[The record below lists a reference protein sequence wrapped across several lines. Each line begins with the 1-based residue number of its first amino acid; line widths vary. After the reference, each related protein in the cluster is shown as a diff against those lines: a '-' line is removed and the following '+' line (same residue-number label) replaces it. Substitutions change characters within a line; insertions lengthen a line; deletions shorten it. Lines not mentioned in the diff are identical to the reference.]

1 MVMKRP
7 MIAFLNQLLLAI
19 RSRFTR
25 RARLEAENLLLRQQ
39 LVVLRR
45 KSSTRVRLWNIDRLL
60 LVWLYR
66 LYPSLLDAIIIVR
79 PETVIRWHR
88 RGFRAYWRWKS
99 CHVGGRPRIDS
110 EMRALIR
117 RMSREN
123 PLWGAPRIHGE
134 LLMLGI
140 EVAESTV
147 GRYMVRRR
155 RPPSQGWKTFLHNH
169 AAGIASLDL
178 FVVRT
183 ISFKLLYGLVILRH
197 ARRRLVAI
205 SVTTNPTAEWIA
217 GQVTDAF
224 PWDEAPSH
232 LIRDRDEAFG
242 PAYTHRI
249 RAMGIRDHPTAPR
262 SPWQNGHAER
272 FIGSIRRESLDHLVV
287 FDEAHLRRVLRNYA
301 SYYNQVRTHL
311 SLGKNA
317 PDFRRPQKIGRIAAI
332 PILGGLH
339 HQYVRV

>member
-1 MVMKRP
+1 MVRKRP
-7 MIAFLNQLLLAI
+7 TVAFLAQLLFAI
-19 RSRFTR
+19 RFRFTR

-45 KSSTRVRLWNIDRLL
+45 KSPRVRLRNIDRLL

-66 LYPSLLDAIIIVR
+66 LYPSLLDAIIIVQ

-88 RGFRAYWRWKS
+88 RGFRAYWHWKS
-99 CHVGGRPRIDS
+99 RHVGGRPRIDC
-110 EMRALIR
+110 EIRALIR

-155 RPPSQGWKTFLHNH
+155 RPPSQGWKTFLRNH

-197 ARRRLVAI
+197 ARRQLVSI
-205 SVTTNPTAEWIA
+205 SVTNNPTAEWIA

-232 LIRDRDEAFG
+232 LIRDRDRAFG
-242 PAYTHRI
+242 PAFARRI
-249 RAMGIRDHPTAPR
+249 RAMGIRDRPTAPR
-262 SPWQNGHAER
+262 SP
-272 FIGSIRRESLDHLVV
+272 
-287 FDEAHLRRVLRNYA
+287 
-301 SYYNQVRTHL
+301 
-311 SLGKNA
+311 
-317 PDFRRPQKIGRIAAI
+317 
-332 PILGGLH
+332 
-339 HQYVRV
+339 